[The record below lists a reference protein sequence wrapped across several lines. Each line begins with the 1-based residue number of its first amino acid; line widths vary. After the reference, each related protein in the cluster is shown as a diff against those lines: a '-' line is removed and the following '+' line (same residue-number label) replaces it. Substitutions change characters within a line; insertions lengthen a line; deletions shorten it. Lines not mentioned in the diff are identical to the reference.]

1 MAARP
6 RTLPATITPVLV
18 GTAAAAREGRFD
30 PLVFVATLA
39 AALLLQVGTNFVND
53 VADFLR
59 GADRARKG
67 PTRVTQSGLL
77 TPRQVIAGSVAVFGL
92 ATLIGLYLVSV
103 GGAPILLIGVFA
115 IASAVAYTAGP
126 FPLAYHGLGDV
137 FAFVFFGVIAVT
149 GTHFLQAGAW
159 TALAVAASLPIAC
172 LVTNILVVNNLRDI
186 DTDRAAG
193 KHTLAVRIGARWTR
207 RQYAAQLG
215 LAYAIPA
222 VLVATGLAGP
232 FVALAWL
239 TAPAAVSTARLVWAA
254 RETPEFNRALGR
266 TAQLELWFGAA
277 LALGLVLR

>member
-18 GTAAAAREGRFD
+18 GTAAAVRDGRFE
-30 PLVFVATLA
+30 PLVFLATLA
-39 AALLLQVGTNFVND
+39 AALLLQIGTNYVND

-77 TPRQVIAGSVAVFGL
+77 TPRQVIAGSAAVFGL
-92 ATLIGLYLVSV
+92 ATLIGVYLVSV
-103 GGAPILLIGVFA
+103 GGAPILLIGAFA
-115 IASAVAYTAGP
+115 IVSAVAYTAGP

-137 FAFVFFGVIAVT
+137 FAFVFFGLIAVN
-149 GTHFLQAGAW
+149 GTHYLQTGAW
-159 TALAVAASLPIAC
+159 TAPAFAASLSIAF

-186 DTDRAAG
+186 GTDKAAG

-207 RQYAAQLG
+207 VQYTVQLG

-222 VLVATGLAGP
+222 VMVITGLTGP
-232 FVALAWL
+232 FVALTWL
-239 TAPAAVSTARLVWAA
+239 TAPAAVSVARRVWAA
-254 RETPEFNRALGR
+254 RETPDFNRALGR
-266 TAQLELWFGAA
+266 TAQLELWYGAA